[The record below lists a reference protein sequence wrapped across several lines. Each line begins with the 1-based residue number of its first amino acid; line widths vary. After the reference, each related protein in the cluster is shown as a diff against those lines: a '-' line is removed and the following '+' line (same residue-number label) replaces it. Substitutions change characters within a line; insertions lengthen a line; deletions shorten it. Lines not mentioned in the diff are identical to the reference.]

1 MQAAGRAI
9 LWSAVCGF
17 TVSPLAAAD
26 AVRDSVV
33 KIAVTQR
40 SPNFSQPWTKSA
52 SQEASGT
59 GFIIDGRRILT
70 NAHVVQYASQIY
82 VQPHQSADKL
92 PAKVLGISQAIDLA
106 VIGLEDE
113 AFFETRPPL
122 PLAEGLPQVKGTV
135 NVYGYPLGGEQM
147 SVTEGI
153 ISRVDFA
160 GYYYRTT
167 GLRVQIDAALN
178 PGNSGGPALS
188 EGRVVGVAF
197 SGIKTA
203 ENIGYLIPVEEIN
216 TFLADVADGHYDGKP
231 RLRDETQTLENEA
244 IRAKLGLGR
253 TTGGAMITRV
263 HGEGDDYPLKR
274 GDVIL
279 KIGDNPLDN
288 ASRVQV
294 TGDLQLPFQY
304 LVPKLVE
311 DGKVKLTVLRDGETL
326 EIAVPVTAEDRLAIP
341 FLRGGYPRYFIYGPL
356 VFSPASQ
363 EFMALVTR
371 TLGVAL
377 IERGSTLTKRL
388 TDHPAFEGEEVV
400 IVPSP
405 MFTHRLTKGYSAPTF
420 STLSHVNGIPVR
432 NLKHLVELLRYN
444 TAEYLEFR
452 FPGAETLVFR
462 RQEMIA
468 ATDEILTDNSIRKQ
482 CSEDLEAAWT
492 AKISAARASE

>member
-1 MQAAGRAI
+1 MKAVGQAVLAAIVWCMAGAM
-9 LWSAVCGF
+9 LW
-17 TVSPLAAAD
+17 AAD

-33 KIAVTQR
+33 KIAVTTR
-40 SPNFSQPWTKSA
+40 APNFVQPWTKSA

-59 GFIIDGRRILT
+59 GFIIAGRRILT

-92 PAKVLGISQAIDLA
+92 PAKVLAMSQGIDLA
-106 VIGLEDE
+106 VLGLADDDG
-113 AFFETRPPL
+113 FFDSRPPL
-122 PLAEGLPQVKGTV
+122 ELAEGLPQVKSTV

-160 GYYYRTT
+160 PYYYRTT

-216 TFLADVADGHYDGKP
+216 AFLADAADGHYHGKP
-231 RLRDETQTLENEA
+231 RLLDQTQTLENDA
-244 IRAKLGLGR
+244 IREKLGLAKGV
-253 TTGGAMITRV
+253 GGAMITQLHR
-263 HGEGDDYPLKR
+263 HDGDYPLRR

-279 KIGDNPLDN
+279 KIGEHALDN

-294 TGDLQLPFQY
+294 AGDLQLPFQY
-304 LVPKLVE
+304 LVPKLAHE
-311 DGKVKLTVLRDGETL
+311 GKVKFTIQRDGQTL
-326 EIAVPVTAEDRLAIP
+326 EIDAPVTAEDSLAIP
-341 FLRGGYPRYFIYGPL
+341 FLHGEYPRYFIYGPL
-356 VFSPASQ
+356 VFSPVSQ

-371 TLGVAL
+371 TLGAVL
-377 IERGSTLTKRL
+377 IERGSPLARRL
-388 TDHPAFEGEEVV
+388 TDRQAFEGEEIV

-405 MFTHRLTKGYSAPTF
+405 MFPHRLAKGYSAPTF
-420 STLSHVNGIPVR
+420 SVLSHLNGIPVR
-432 NLKHLVELLRYN
+432 NLKHLVELLKYN

-462 RQEMIA
+462 REEMHA
-468 ATDEILTDNSIRKQ
+468 ATEEILTDSSIRKQ
-482 CSEDLEAAWT
+482 CSDDLEAIWN
-492 AKISAARASE
+492 AK

>member
-1 MQAAGRAI
+1 
-9 LWSAVCGF
+9 
-17 TVSPLAAAD
+17 
-26 AVRDSVV
+26 VV

-52 SQEASGT
+52 SQEASGS
-59 GFIIDGRRILT
+59 GFIISDRRILT

-92 PAKVLGISQAIDLA
+92 PAKVLAMSQAIDLA
-106 VIGLEDE
+106 VLGLADDDS
-113 AFFETRPPL
+113 FFENRPPL
-122 PLAEGLPQVKGTV
+122 ALAEGLPQVKGTV

-160 GYYYRTT
+160 GYYYRTM

-231 RLRDETQTLENEA
+231 RLRDETQTLENDA
-244 IRAKLGLGR
+244 IREKLGLGKGV
-253 TTGGAMITRV
+253 GGAMITRS
-263 HGEGDDYPLKR
+263 HGAGKDYPLRR

-279 KIGDNPLDN
+279 KIGDHALDN

-294 TGDLQLPFQY
+294 ASDLQLPFQY
-304 LVPKLVE
+304 LIPQVVHE
-311 DGKVKLTVLRDGETL
+311 GKVRFAVLRDGETL
-326 EIAVPVTAEDRLAIP
+326 DVETPVTAEESLAIP
-341 FLRGGYPRYFIYGPL
+341 FLRGEYPRYFIYGPL

-377 IERGSTLTKRL
+377 VERGSPLIKRL
-388 TDHPAFEGEEVV
+388 TDRPAFEGEEVV

-405 MFTHRLTKGYSAPTF
+405 MFPHRLTKGYSAPTF
-420 STLSHVNGIPVR
+420 SALTHLNGIPVR
-432 NLKHLVELLRYN
+432 SLKHLVELLRYN
-444 TAEYLEFR
+444 AAEYLEFR

-468 ATDEILTDNSIRKQ
+468 ATEEILTDNSIRRQ
-482 CSEDLEAAWT
+482 CSEDLEAVWT
-492 AKISAARASE
+492 AKTSAAKASE

>member
-1 MQAAGRAI
+1 MKYAVRAM
-9 LWSAVCGF
+9 F
-17 TVSPLAAAD
+17 AAAVWVAVAASLNAED

-40 SPNFSQPWTKSA
+40 APNFFQPWTKSA
-52 SQEASGT
+52 TQEASGT
-59 GFIIDGRRILT
+59 GFIIAGRRILT

-92 PAKVLGISQAIDLA
+92 PAKVLAMSQAIDLA
-106 VIGLEDE
+106 VLDLTDDDS
-113 AFFETRPPL
+113 FFDSRPPL
-122 PLAEGLPQVKGTV
+122 ELAEGLPQVKGTV

-188 EGRVVGVAF
+188 DGRVVGVAF

-216 TFLADVADGHYDGKP
+216 AFLADVADGHYDGKP
-231 RLRDETQTLENEA
+231 RLRDETQTLENDA
-244 IRAKLGLGR
+244 IRKKLGLGKGV
-253 TTGGAMITRV
+253 GGAMITRP
-263 HGEGDDYPLKR
+263 HGGGEDYPLRR

-279 KIGDNPLDN
+279 KIGDHALDN

-294 TGDLQLPFQY
+294 ASDLQLPFQY
-304 LVPKLVE
+304 LIPKLAQE
-311 DGKVKLTVLRDGETL
+311 GKVKFTVLRDGETL
-326 EIAVPVTAEDRLAIP
+326 EIETPVTAEESLAIP
-341 FLRGGYPRYFIYGPL
+341 YLHGDYPRYFIYGPL

-363 EFMALVTR
+363 EFMALLTR
-371 TLGVAL
+371 TLGAAL
-377 IERGSTLTKRL
+377 IDRGSPLIKRL
-388 TDHPAFEGEEVV
+388 TDRPAFEGEEVV

-405 MFTHRLTKGYSAPTF
+405 MFPHALVKGYSAPTF
-420 STLSHVNGIPVR
+420 SVLSRVNGIPVR
-432 NLKHLVELLRYN
+432 NLKHLVELLKYN

-462 RQEMIA
+462 REEMNA
-468 ATDEILTDNSIRKQ
+468 ATEAILTDNSIRKQ
-482 CSEDLEAAWT
+482 CSEDLEAVWK
-492 AKISAARASE
+492 AK